1 VAVAHEILGKVFLV
15 AGVLLAAGAAWSA
28 FAARRSSG
36 QFDHRFL
43 VDRMVLTVLV
53 LVALNGAIGLLL
65 VWSGTRPADPL
76 HWLYGPAALVALPL
90 ALALASWRGR
100 GGRASGLGGEASR
113 LRRDAWV
120 IVGAIALIGIAAR
133 LFATG

>member
-15 AGVLLAAGAAWSA
+15 AGVLLGAGAAWSA
-28 FAARRSSG
+28 YSARRSSG
-36 QFDHRFL
+36 HLDHRFL

-65 VWSGTRPADPL
+65 VWSGSRPADPL
-76 HWLYGPAALVALPL
+76 HWLYGPAALLTLPL
-90 ALALASWRGR
+90 AVLLARWRGHE
-100 GGRASGLGGEASR
+100 GGPSR
-113 LRRDAWV
+113 LRRDAWMV
-120 IVGAIALIGIAAR
+120 VGAIALVGIAAR